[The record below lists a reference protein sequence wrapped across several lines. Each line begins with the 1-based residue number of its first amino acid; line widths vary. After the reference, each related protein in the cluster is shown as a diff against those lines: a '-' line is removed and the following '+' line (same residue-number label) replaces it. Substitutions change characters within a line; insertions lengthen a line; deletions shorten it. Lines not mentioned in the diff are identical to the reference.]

1 MFGLFGKKKLEDQV
15 THLAEQVKLL
25 TAKDPTLEYKVDS
38 KHLDYGT
45 LKQFIA
51 EAQNVGNVYVKFVD
65 GTVIHIEGYKPP
77 IGFKV
82 PKDYGYHD

>member
-1 MFGLFGKKKLEDQV
+1 MFGRKKLEDEISQLKAAV
-15 THLAEQVKLL
+15 NQL
-25 TAKDPTLEYKVDS
+25 TKPDQSLEHKIDVQ
-38 KHLDYGT
+38 HLDYGMIR
-45 LKQFIA
+45 QFIA

-65 GTVIHIEGYKPP
+65 GTVIQIEGYKPQ